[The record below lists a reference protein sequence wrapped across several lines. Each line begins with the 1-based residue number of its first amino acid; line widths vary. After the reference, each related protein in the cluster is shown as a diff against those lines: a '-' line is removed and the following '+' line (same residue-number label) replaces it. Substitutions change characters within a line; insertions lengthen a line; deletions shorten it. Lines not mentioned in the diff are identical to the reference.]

1 MPRTPP
7 SWRSR
12 TAAPATTPVAKRR
25 GKTGQSPG
33 APPSATLPARRR
45 PTRARQ
51 GVSRFEAGA
60 APSPVQLHGSARR
73 GRATGDGRDGSDDD
87 VDDGAEGLTAAEAA
101 LQAVAEGLTLEL
113 SSASPSGYA
122 YVRQRRTGVFEAQ
135 IRAGAAGIVHIGTFG
150 SAEEAALAVARRKRA
165 LRPPRTALELA
176 DAAAAAAREALR
188 QAEAEGLTLSRT
200 EARSGYKHVLVKSNG
215 LFEARVCIGS
225 DTKIYLGRYGTA
237 EEAAL
242 AAARYAEKG
251 TAGAVRRQSRAQA
264 RSAPKRR
271 RTGGGMGA
279 AASAEV
285 SALVEASA
293 PPATAVEPVAPS
305 HADRPAANHIETP
318 DARVRA
324 EDGAH
329 VRAAEGAM
337 TVIECAVPDGH
348 VAGTALH
355 WFSPL
360 GRWVE
365 LSVPDGAR
373 RGMRIR
379 FEVPRRFVE
388 EERHV
393 DGASH
398 APDEAR
404 RVDAR
409 RSAVDFAL
417 PPPAPEAAPADA
429 GYSPLFT
436 SQHGDLLGGPPQ
448 LRISISDLELYQ
460 RLANDPPDMAADV
473 ADASSD
479 SDCRIGASHRAHGG
493 ADVAANKAAPSAAA
507 QPGGA
512 GSSSDDAVYA
522 SGAEQAGEN
531 SVMMECI
538 IPAGHVAGQ
547 PLSWV
552 SPRGDRI
559 SFAIPEGARPGQR
572 LRFAVPGDTSLPAA
586 SEQRV
591 RTYGP
596 GYDSPPFGPCD
607 AEL

>member
-1 MPRTPP
+1 M
-7 SWRSR
+7 
-12 TAAPATTPVAKRR
+12 
-25 GKTGQSPG
+25 
-33 APPSATLPARRR
+33 
-45 PTRARQ
+45 
-51 GVSRFEAGA
+51 
-60 APSPVQLHGSARR
+60 QLLGSACH

-87 VDDGAEGLTAAEAA
+87 GDDRAEGLTAAEAA

-122 YVRQRRTGVFEAQ
+122 YVRQRRTGCFEAQ
-135 IRAGAAGIVHIGTFG
+135 IRAGAAGIVHIGTFS
-150 SAEEAALAVARRKRA
+150 SAVEAALAVARRKRA
-165 LRPPRTALELA
+165 LRPLPSITAQERA

-188 QAEAEGLTLSRT
+188 QAEAEGLTLPRA
-200 EARSGYKHVLVKSNG
+200 EGRSGYKSVLVQSNG
-215 LFEARVCIGS
+215 HFEARICVGKNE
-225 DTKIYLGRYGTA
+225 KIYLGRYGTA

-242 AAARYAEKG
+242 AAARYVEKG

-264 RSAPKRR
+264 RSASKRRR
-271 RTGGGMGA
+271 RTGGGTGA
-279 AASAEV
+279 TASAGTPAAAEV

-293 PPATAVEPVAPS
+293 PAAAVEPVAPS
-305 HADRPAANHIETP
+305 HADGPAANGVES
-318 DARVRA
+318 ARAEVGANVRA
-324 EDGAH
+324 
-329 VRAAEGAM
+329 VEGAM
-337 TVIECAVPDGH
+337 AVIECAVPDGH

-379 FEVPRRFVE
+379 FEVPRSFVE

-393 DGASH
+393 DGARRVL
-398 APDEAR
+398 DEAR
-404 RVDAR
+404 HVDAR
-409 RSAVDFAL
+409 RSAADFAL
-417 PPPAPEAAPADA
+417 PPPAPDAAIAGA
-429 GYSPLFT
+429 GYSPLFA

-473 ADASSD
+473 ADTSSD
-479 SDCRIGASHRAHGG
+479 SDGRIGASYRAHVG
-493 ADVAANKAAPSAAA
+493 ADVAANEAAPSAAA

-522 SGAEQAGEN
+522 SGAEHAGEK

-552 SPRGDRI
+552 SPRGDTI
-559 SFAIPEGARPGQR
+559 SFAVPEGARPGQR
-572 LRFAVPGDTSLPAA
+572 LRFAVPDDASLPAA

-591 RTYGP
+591 RTPGP

-607 AEL
+607 A